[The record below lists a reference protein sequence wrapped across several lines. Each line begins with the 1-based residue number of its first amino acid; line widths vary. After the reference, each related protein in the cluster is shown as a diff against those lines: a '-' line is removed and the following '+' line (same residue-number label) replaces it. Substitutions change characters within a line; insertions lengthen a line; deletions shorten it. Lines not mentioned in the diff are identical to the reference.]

1 MEWLKNNFAVLNGI
15 FIPLL
20 GIISSLIKSYGTNER
35 EMQRIR
41 RHAEIR
47 SLLPNESE
55 AASNLDSLL
64 AFETEQLSSRTRER
78 IKRKINYG
86 TVATIV
92 IMSLGGGGIS
102 FSLVIWAQS
111 TPGILSGLV
120 WTVFVIWTLFIV
132 LLVFAGGLPNLY
144 KQSNPES

>member
-1 MEWLKNNFAVLNGI
+1 
-15 FIPLL
+15 
-20 GIISSLIKSYGTNER
+20 
-35 EMQRIR
+35 MQRIR
-41 RHAEIR
+41 SHAEIM
-47 SLLPNESE
+47 SLLSNESE

-92 IMSLGGGGIS
+92 MMSLGGGGIS
-102 FSLVIWAQS
+102 FVLVIWAQS
-111 TPGILSGLV
+111 ASGILSVLV
-120 WTVFVIWTLFIV
+120 WIIFVIWTFFIV

-144 KQSNPES
+144 KQSNPEL